1 MSALNRLRLV
11 TFDLLNQ
18 SQHAARK
25 IGIQVDKHI
34 VDITRADSSIPNDA
48 RSFLA
53 GGTSLFTKT
62 AKVVESGSHRIPIGD
77 VKIRAPIYNPEKVV
91 CVGLNY
97 RDHAKESN
105 MAIPGEPILFSKF
118 PNAIIGTGDT
128 IVKPRAVSE
137 LDYEVELVLVIG
149 KEGRNISKADALKHV
164 GGFTVGNDV
173 SARDW
178 QLKKAGGQWM
188 LGKTWDT
195 FAPIGPSILINPL
208 LLNSNDSFNPN
219 NLGVRCILNGQT
231 VQSSNTKEFI
241 FDIAAMIEYISRIVT
256 LKPGDL
262 IFTGTPHGV
271 GMGRKPQLWM
281 KDGDKVRCEIDEL
294 GAIEN
299 PVVDG
304 PAL

>member
-1 MSALNRLRLV
+1 
-11 TFDLLNQ
+11 
-18 SQHAARK
+18 
-25 IGIQVDKHI
+25 
-34 VDITRADSSIPNDA
+34 
-48 RSFLA
+48 
-53 GGTSLFTKT
+53 
-62 AKVVESGSHRIPIGD
+62 VESGQHRLPEAS
-77 VKIRAPIYNPEKVV
+77 VRLRAPIYNPEKIV

-105 MAIPGEPILFSKF
+105 MAIPAEPILFSKF
-118 PNAIIGTGDT
+118 PNTIIASGEN
-128 IVKPRAVSE
+128 IIKPTQTQE

-149 KEGRNISKADALKHV
+149 KEGKNIRKEEALQYV
-164 GGFTVGNDV
+164 GGYTIGNDV

-195 FAPIGPSILINPL
+195 FAPIGPSILLNPL
-208 LLNSNDSFNPN
+208 LFNPSDSFSPN
-219 NLGVRCILNGQT
+219 NLGVRCVLNGTT
-231 VQSSNTKEFI
+231 VQSSNTREFI
-241 FDIAAMIEYISRIVT
+241 FDVATMIEYISKIVT

-281 KDGDKVRCEIDEL
+281 KAGDTVRCEIDEL

-299 PVVDG
+299 PVVN
-304 PAL
+304 AAAI